1 MTRTHNKIKKKNLD
15 SDRQSFIYMK
25 YLASTR
31 AAQVSNSWPCFGNST
46 Y

>member
-1 MTRTHNKIKKKNLD
+1 
-15 SDRQSFIYMK
+15 MK